1 MGCVSTK
8 KVVNLLD
15 SDAFFQNYT
24 LGRKIGEG
32 AFGQVRLAQHT
43 ATKAFFAVKIA
54 DAREDVEGN
63 KLVISARR
71 KSVVERE
78 IQMWTL
84 ASASENPQIT
94 LMKACFYSSGFY
106 YMVCELCQ
114 KNLMQHL
121 LTVKRISEAALG
133 EVAAQ
138 MALSISHVHSIGLI
152 HRAAW
157 CFPCGFLS
165 SR

>member
-1 MGCVSTK
+1 MGCVGGK
-8 KVVNLLD
+8 KTELLD

-32 AFGQVRLAQHT
+32 AFGQVRLAQHSG
-43 ATKAFFAVKIA
+43 TKGSYAVKIA
-54 DAREDVEGN
+54 DVREDVEGN
-63 KLVISARR
+63 KLVISGRR
-71 KSVVERE
+71 KAVVERE
-78 IQMWTL
+78 VQMWLL

-94 LMKACFYSSGFY
+94 LLKECFYSSGFY

-121 LTVKRISEAALG
+121 LTVKRISEATLG

-138 MALSISHVHSIGLI
+138 MALSISHVHSIGLV
-152 HRAAW
+152 HRATW
-157 CFPCGFLS
+157 
-165 SR
+165 